1 MGRVYPDETNTEKEY
16 VNIKTQDAVTLEFA
30 KARLLAKEKA
40 REISGNPMMLAWK
53 NGKTGEYYPAHEC
66 GKTEKPA
73 WIVYAEARG
82 ANLTIDINDGDF
94 IFLWLK
100 M

>member
-16 VNIKTQDAVTLEFA
+16 VTIETEDAQTLEFEQA
-30 KARLLAKEKA
+30 GQMAGEKA

-53 NGKTGEYYPAHEC
+53 NGKTGEFYPAHEC
-66 GKTEKPA
+66 GRTEKPA
-73 WIVYAEARG
+73 WVVYAEARG
-82 ANLTIDINDGDF
+82 ANLTIDVNHGDY

>member
-1 MGRVYPDETNTEKEY
+1 MGRVYPDEANTEKEV
-16 VNIKTQDAVTLEFA
+16 VNIQTENAEALEFTE
-30 KARLLAKEKA
+30 ARMLAKEKA

-53 NGKTGEYYPAHEC
+53 NGRTGEYYPAHEC
-66 GKTEKPA
+66 GRTGKPA

-82 ANLTIDINDGDF
+82 ANLTIDINDGDY

>member
-1 MGRVYPDETNTEKEY
+1 MGRVYPDEANTEKEV
-16 VNIKTQDAVTLEFA
+16 VNIQTENAETLDFTQ
-30 KARLLAKEKA
+30 ARMLAKEKA
-40 REISGNPMMLAWK
+40 GEISGNPMMLAWK
-53 NGKTGEYYPAHEC
+53 NGRTGEYYPAHEC

-82 ANLTIDINDGDF
+82 ANLTIDINDGDY

>member
-1 MGRVYPDETNTEKEY
+1 MGRVFPDETNTEKEY
-16 VNIKTQDAVTLEFA
+16 VNVNTEDADTLDF
-30 KARLLAKEKA
+30 KDARQLAKEKA
-40 REISGNPMMLAWK
+40 REISSNPMMLAWK
-53 NGKTGEYYPAHEC
+53 NGKTGEYYPTHEC
-66 GKTEKPA
+66 GTTQKPA

-82 ANLTIDINDGDF
+82 ANLTIDINNGDY